1 MELVSKHTF
10 SEEYSSLFNYE
21 ESYLLQGDIMTKYQK
36 YIDDIKQEAH
46 GPHRL
51 PEKTVQINIKTHM
64 IIS

>member
-1 MELVSKHTF
+1 MELVSKQNS
-10 SEEYSSLFNYE
+10 SEEFSSLFNYE
-21 ESYLLQGDIMTKYQK
+21 GSYLLRGDIMTKYPK

-64 IIS
+64 NIS